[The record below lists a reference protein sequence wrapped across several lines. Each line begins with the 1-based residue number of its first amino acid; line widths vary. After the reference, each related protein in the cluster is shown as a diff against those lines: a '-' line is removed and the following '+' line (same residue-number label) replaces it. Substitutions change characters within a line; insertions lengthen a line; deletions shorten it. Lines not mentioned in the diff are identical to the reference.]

1 MEPLPCPLDR
11 RELFQRLLLHGKVGF
26 EIHVCGLNAFM
37 SEPESAMVA
46 MSTPALQQMHGG
58 RVANDMRRDGFGGE
72 AGAGRDRTLDGL
84 L

>member
-37 SEPESAMVA
+37 SEPERNGGDVD
-46 MSTPALQQMHGG
+46 PCLQQMHGG